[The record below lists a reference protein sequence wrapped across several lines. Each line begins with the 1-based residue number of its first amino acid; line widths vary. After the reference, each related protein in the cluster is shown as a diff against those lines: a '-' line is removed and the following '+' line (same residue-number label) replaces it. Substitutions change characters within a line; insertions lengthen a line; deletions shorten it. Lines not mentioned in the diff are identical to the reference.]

1 MGWFK
6 NRRRK
11 KITAQSFADDWLE
24 ILINGAPIY
33 NRLNIEDRLELQKHI
48 QIFMAEKNF
57 EGCKGFKI
65 TDWVRIITAAYACV
79 LLLHRKTDYY
89 PGLYSIL
96 IYPDAFIVPNREQ
109 LADGIIAEDDEVLSG
124 QYSHT
129 GTVILSWAD
138 VEADI
143 ADMRDGRNVIF
154 HEFAHQIDA
163 SGGKGDNSP
172 VLKNNKSFAVWAEVL
187 HEHYL
192 QLKEAAEFY
201 KPCLLDEYG
210 AESPEEFFAVATE
223 FFFEKPIEMNSVH
236 PELYAELAKFYNQDP
251 CVWASNE

>member
-11 KITAQSFADDWLE
+11 KITAQAFADDWLE

-33 NRLNIEDRLELQKHI
+33 NRLNIADRLELQKHI

-57 EGCKGFKI
+57 EGCRGSKI
-65 TDWVRIITAAYACV
+65 PDWVRIITAAYACV

-172 VLKNNKSFAVWAEVL
+172 VLQNNKSFAQWANVL
-187 HEHYL
+187 YEHYL

-251 CVWASNE
+251 CVWVNNQ